1 MHRTVHFFYI
11 EVIMSMEK
19 LIELQGI
26 DTKLR
31 DLNDLLG
38 DLPFKVNEL
47 DQQEASIK
55 NSLIE
60 KKEKMKE
67 LAVESHKGEVRI
79 AEINDKVSKLKDQ
92 LFLVTNNKQYDALM
106 HEMDHMKEERS
117 TIETETLSFLEEI
130 ETLKESVETMESD
143 LGSL

>member
-1 MHRTVHFFYI
+1 
-11 EVIMSMEK
+11 MSMEK

-47 DQQEASIK
+47 NEQEAFIK

-60 KKEKMKE
+60 MKE
-67 LAVESHKGEVRI
+67 RLKNLLSNLIKGRFVLLKSMTRL
-79 AEINDKVSKLKDQ
+79 IN
-92 LFLVTNNKQYDALM
+92 
-106 HEMDHMKEERS
+106 
-117 TIETETLSFLEEI
+117 
-130 ETLKESVETMESD
+130 
-143 LGSL
+143 

>member
-1 MHRTVHFFYI
+1 
-11 EVIMSMEK
+11 MSMEK
-19 LIELQGI
+19 LIELQVI

-31 DLNDLLG
+31 DLNELLG

-60 KKEKMKE
+60 KKERLKE

-106 HEMDHMKEERS
+106 HEIDHLKEERLS
-117 TIETETLSFLEEI
+117 NESDSLSF
-130 ETLKESVETMESD
+130 ME
-143 LGSL
+143 

>member
-47 DQQEASIK
+47 NEQEAFIK

-60 KKEKMKE
+60 KKERLKIY
-67 LAVESHKGEVRI
+67 LLFFW
-79 AEINDKVSKLKDQ
+79 VSK
-92 LFLVTNNKQYDALM
+92 
-106 HEMDHMKEERS
+106 
-117 TIETETLSFLEEI
+117 
-130 ETLKESVETMESD
+130 
-143 LGSL
+143 

>member
-11 EVIMSMEK
+11 EVIMYMEK

-60 KKEKMKE
+60 KKERFCIKPP
-67 LAVESHKGEVRI
+67 AI
-79 AEINDKVSKLKDQ
+79 C
-92 LFLVTNNKQYDALM
+92 
-106 HEMDHMKEERS
+106 
-117 TIETETLSFLEEI
+117 
-130 ETLKESVETMESD
+130 
-143 LGSL
+143 SLPKNPLL

>member
-47 DQQEASIK
+47 NQQEEFIK
-55 NSLIE
+55 KFTNRKKRKIE
-60 KKEKMKE
+60 KTCCRM
-67 LAVESHKGEVRI
+67 S
-79 AEINDKVSKLKDQ
+79 
-92 LFLVTNNKQYDALM
+92 
-106 HEMDHMKEERS
+106 
-117 TIETETLSFLEEI
+117 
-130 ETLKESVETMESD
+130 
-143 LGSL
+143 